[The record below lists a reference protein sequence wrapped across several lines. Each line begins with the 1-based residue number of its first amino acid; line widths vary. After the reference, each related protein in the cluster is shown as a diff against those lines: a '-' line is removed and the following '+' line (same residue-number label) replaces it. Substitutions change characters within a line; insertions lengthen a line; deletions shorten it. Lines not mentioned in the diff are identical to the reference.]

1 MRNRYGVILLFVDLV
16 FFVTFVY
23 FLIPVL
29 AMVAPALVHFL
40 LHPIHNIINY
50 VDNFGYIHFKNVILP
65 EFIIPLVLSLVVG
78 FILFK
83 LHKTVFE
90 KENQSKIFL
99 VFTWSFLLLFIATE
113 LFYFTDFYQDEEPAG
128 GISKRMV
135 IQITMTYVIV
145 FLCSFVSA
153 IYLYKKH
160 KSILGK

>member
-1 MRNRYGVILLFVDLV
+1 MKNKLSPTILFIDLV
-16 FFVTFVY
+16 FFIAFVY

-40 LHPIHNIINY
+40 LHPIHNLINY

-65 EFIIPLVLSLVVG
+65 EFIIPLILSLVVG

-83 LHKTVFE
+83 LHKIVFE
-90 KENQSKIFL
+90 KEDQSKIFL

-113 LFYFTDFYQDEEPAG
+113 VFYFADFYQDEEPPQ

-135 IQITMTYVIV
+135 IQTTMTYVIV

-153 IYLYKKH
+153 FYLYKKH

>member
-1 MRNRYGVILLFVDLV
+1 MRNGYGVILVVVDLV
-16 FFVTFVY
+16 FFATVVY
-23 FLIPVL
+23 VLIPVF
-29 AMVAPALVHFL
+29 AKVANIFVHYL
-40 LHPIHNIINY
+40 LHPIHNLINY
-50 VDNFGYIHFKNVILP
+50 ADNFGYIHFKNVILP
-65 EFIIPLVLSLVVG
+65 EFIIPLILSLVVG

-90 KENQSKIFL
+90 KEDQFKIFL

-113 LFYFTDFYQDEEPAG
+113 LFYFIDFYQDEEPAG

-145 FLCSFVSA
+145 FLCSFVSGF
-153 IYLYKKH
+153 YLYKKH